1 MSSTYYILGSG
12 PVGVIVASYLLEK
25 GNNVELIDNS
35 GIQKSITKDIPK
47 KFTYK
52 KINKQIF
59 SEFFQTID
67 DNRNVVLPV
76 SSRTVGG
83 FTEVWGGTLN
93 NYDNLDFL
101 NWPVNNK
108 DLINEYLY
116 LKKTIT
122 LMFDL
127 DESCNITTLQ
137 EEYDDLT
144 NNIYNFLSRNS
155 KKLNNNNL
163 FFKKSIL
170 FLKNGKT
177 WSSSELLILLKER
190 FPNNLNHITNFETIE
205 LFEEGEEI
213 RLLSE
218 KEEIKINNKK
228 LFVATGYFSSA
239 YLATSLLNKN
249 KFNIKDSE
257 LRVVPFIWLGKSSK
271 NKNSSTHPQLFFD
284 IKNDNKKTIR
294 TQLYSLNSEVISS
307 IGENNIFYKIL
318 LTFFNKLLANRL
330 YLNFIYSHSNVS
342 DNYDFQMKNNKIHI
356 LNKTKVKNYD
366 GLKVIGVFLRNFF
379 LTFLL
384 PLPAIKKFPPYG
396 SFHSGACSFINSSDG
411 RTSDKSNI
419 HFIDSSVFKDIPS
432 GPITFTSMSVG
443 LKIVK
448 DAIK

>member
-1 MSSTYYILGSG
+1 MNSTYYILGSG
-12 PVGVIVASYLLEK
+12 PVGVIAASYLLEK

-35 GIQKSITKDIPK
+35 GVQKSFRKEISKN
-47 KFTYK
+47 FTYK
-52 KINKQIF
+52 KINKNIF

-67 DNRNVVLPV
+67 YDNNFVLPV
-76 SSRTVGG
+76 SSKTVGG

-101 NWPVNNK
+101 NWPINNK

-116 LKKTIT
+116 LKKTVN

-127 DESCNITTLQ
+127 DEFCNITSLQ

-144 NNIYNFLSRNS
+144 NNIFDFLNRNS
-155 KKLNNNNL
+155 KKLNSNNL

-170 FLKNGKT
+170 FIKNEKT
-177 WSSSELLILLKER
+177 WSSSDLLILLKEK
-190 FPNNLNHITNFETIE
+190 FPNSLNHVTNFETIKV
-205 LFEEGEEI
+205 FEEGEEI

-218 KEEIKINNKK
+218 TEEIKINNKK

-239 YLATSLLNKN
+239 YLAASLLNKD

-257 LRVVPFIWLGKSSK
+257 LRVIPLIWFGKNSK

-284 IKNDNKKTIR
+284 IKNDNRKTIR
-294 TQLYSLNSEVISS
+294 TQLYSLNTEVISS
-307 IGENNIFYKIL
+307 IGENNSIYKIL
-318 LTFFNKLLANRL
+318 LTFFNKLFSNRL
-330 YLNFIYSHSNVS
+330 YLNFIYSHSDVS
-342 DNYDFQMKNNKIHI
+342 DSYDFQIKNKKIHI
-356 LNKTKVKNYD
+356 LNKSKVKNYD
-366 GLKVIGVFLRNFF
+366 GLKVIGAFLRNFF

-384 PLPAIKKFPPYG
+384 PLPVIKKFPPYG
-396 SFHSGACSFINSSDG
+396 SFHAGACSFINSSDG
-411 RTSDKSNI
+411 RISDKSNI

>member
-1 MSSTYYILGSG
+1 MNSTYYILGSG

-35 GIQKSITKDIPK
+35 GIQKSLRKDK
-47 KFTYK
+47 SKNFTYK

-59 SEFFQTID
+59 SEFFQTV
-67 DNRNVVLPV
+67 DNNNNFVLPV
-76 SSRTVGG
+76 SSSTVGG

-101 NWPVNNK
+101 NWPINNK

-116 LKKTIT
+116 VKKTIN
-122 LMFDL
+122 LMFDI
-127 DESCNITTLQ
+127 DESYNITSLR

-144 NNIYNFLSRNS
+144 NNIYSFLSRNS
-155 KKLNNNNL
+155 KKINNNNL

-170 FLKNGKT
+170 FLKNEKI
-177 WSSSELLILLKER
+177 WSSSELLTVLKER

-205 LFEEGEEI
+205 VFEEGKKI
-213 RLLSE
+213 RLVSE

-228 LFVATGYFSSA
+228 LFVAAGYFSSA
-239 YLATSLLNKN
+239 YLATSLLNKD

-257 LRVVPFIWLGKSSK
+257 LRVIPLLWFGKSSK

-307 IGENNIFYKIL
+307 IGKNNILYKIL

-342 DNYDFQMKNNKIHI
+342 NDYDFQIKNKKIYI

-366 GLKVIGVFLRNFF
+366 GIKVIRVFLRNFF

-384 PLPAIKKFPPYG
+384 PLPVIKKFPPYG
-396 SFHSGACSFINSSDG
+396 SFHAGACQFINSSDG
-411 RTSDKSNI
+411 RTTEKSNI